1 MAVMELGKIRQL
13 GSPVEFF
20 HRPANLFVAAFI
32 GSTPMNLLNG
42 KVRDGKVQI
51 GSTQIGVPTS
61 VKSVAEGQEVV
72 FGVRPEYVQV
82 ASAQSGGFTGVVKV
96 LENLGTHYLVSIDC
110 NGILVRGTAPDGA
123 KPELQLVSCQIQSVP
138 CSMTQGAEIYSNAG
152 NYSDL
157 LRKDQKSRSTIT
169 FHLTCQLDQQVSRSP
184 TVFQDLCQW

>member
-96 LENLGTHYLVSIDC
+96 LENLERTTLSLLI
-110 NGILVRGTAPDGA
+110 AM
-123 KPELQLVSCQIQSVP
+123 ESWSVEQP
-138 CSMTQGAEIYSNAG
+138 QMEPSQ
-152 NYSDL
+152 NYN
-157 LRKDQKSRSTIT
+157 
-169 FHLTCQLDQQVSRSP
+169 
-184 TVFQDLCQW
+184 